1 MLLFIYTFHWI
12 FQTSAISTG
21 KAKTPTTKIPVTTTV
36 SATNNVTQ
44 SVPSITSLI
53 SSAGISTS
61 IKHTTSL
68 TPQKPTLSSSHVA
81 MTTLAQK
88 GGDSGKSYDREL
100 VIIFGV
106 MLGLMLIVIVIF
118 GIHKCRKRNKSSTE
132 LPMTLNDKYRNG
144 GGDVSIAASTF

>member
-1 MLLFIYTFHWI
+1 M
-12 FQTSAISTG
+12 S
-21 KAKTPTTKIPVTTTV
+21 TTKIPVITTD
-36 SATNNVTQ
+36 SETNNVTQ
-44 SVPSITSLI
+44 SVPSITTSLI

-61 IKHTTSL
+61 LKYTTSL
-68 TPQKPTLSSSHVA
+68 TPQKPTLPSSPVA
-81 MTTLAQK
+81 MTTQAQK

-132 LPMTLNDKYRNG
+132 LPMTSLNDKYRNG